1 MERNSMAL
9 SIDEFVLDV
18 FENETYLIV
27 QKQNDF
33 VFNKNDEIVFRNRKM
48 IVQSVKHA
56 NDRLGLKLIEAPLV

>member
-1 MERNSMAL
+1 MAL

>member
-1 MERNSMAL
+1 MAL

-27 QKQNDF
+27 KKQNDF